1 MNKLA
6 ALLSAFLLVGCA
18 TDTMPV
24 LVRPGQVNIPTVDPL
39 TLNRIE
45 WRVLTD
51 EQLRELLN
59 QRENVL
65 FALDAEGYRAMSLN
79 LIEIRRYIDE
89 QRAVINYLRRIL
101 DERAGITTAPETRAA
116 PLEAPTPST
125 TAPSQQ

>member
-1 MNKLA
+1 MKYA
-6 ALLSAFLLVGCA
+6 ALLSVMLLAGCA
-18 TDTMPV
+18 TSTMPV
-24 LVRPGQVNIPTVDPL
+24 LVRPGPVSMPSVDPL
-39 TLNRIE
+39 TLNRVE

-89 QRAVINYLRRIL
+89 QRAVIAYLRRIL
-101 DERAGITTAPETRAA
+101 DERAGITTTPATGTPSETPA
-116 PLEAPTPST
+116 TPST
-125 TAPSQQ
+125 TAPAQQ